1 MNLVD
6 KIKNDEIINKIKNL
20 LQEEEIFLVGGYLRD
35 LSLGKISPDRYLVV
49 INSKSEIIAE
59 KLAQALDGVKILLD
73 KENQIYRVA
82 LKDKENFIDIVE
94 ADDFEKDF
102 KRRDFT
108 INSIYYDIR
117 NEKLIDKAGG
127 VKDIEEKKIKTLD
140 VNNLKDDPLR
150 MLRSFRFA
158 SLYGFEIENNI
169 LDFVKENKNLI
180 QKVSKE
186 RINYEILKM
195 FSGRYLVQNLR
206 KMNEIE
212 FLKEIF
218 PKTSEINKI
227 PTNSHHHLPLFE
239 HTMEVINH
247 LKEKQSAL
255 LNLGAFMHDIG
266 KPATWEIDENSRHR
280 FLGHDVV
287 GEKIAKNELKEL
299 KFSNKQIETI
309 SSFVRYHMYP
319 ALLMKDENVTEK
331 AKYRF
336 YKKTKDFY
344 KELIDLARADRLS
357 TRGEAVKA
365 EEIEKDLEKLDVLLE
380 FCKKADEKIEALP
393 KIISGKDVMQILK
406 LKPSK
411 RVGEILEL
419 IEEKR
424 FEGKIISK
432 NDAIEFIKKLK

>member
-20 LQEEEIFLVGGYLRD
+20 LEEEEIFLVGGYLRD
-35 LSLGKISPDRYLVV
+35 LFLGKISPDRDLVV

-195 FSGRYLVQNLR
+195 FSG
-206 KMNEIE
+206 K
-212 FLKEIF
+212 
-218 PKTSEINKI
+218 
-227 PTNSHHHLPLFE
+227 
-239 HTMEVINH
+239 
-247 LKEKQSAL
+247 
-255 LNLGAFMHDIG
+255 
-266 KPATWEIDENSRHR
+266 
-280 FLGHDVV
+280 
-287 GEKIAKNELKEL
+287 
-299 KFSNKQIETI
+299 
-309 SSFVRYHMYP
+309 
-319 ALLMKDENVTEK
+319 
-331 AKYRF
+331 
-336 YKKTKDFY
+336 
-344 KELIDLARADRLS
+344 
-357 TRGEAVKA
+357 
-365 EEIEKDLEKLDVLLE
+365 
-380 FCKKADEKIEALP
+380 
-393 KIISGKDVMQILK
+393 
-406 LKPSK
+406 
-411 RVGEILEL
+411 
-419 IEEKR
+419 
-424 FEGKIISK
+424 
-432 NDAIEFIKKLK
+432 